1 MKTADE
7 IYREMI
13 ETFTRETGMEP
24 DGAGEMAVRMYALA
38 VQVYGLYQE
47 AEWTRRQ
54 CFPQTATGEELDKHA
69 WLRGISRNPASR
81 AVGTLRFSV
90 STAPETDLPIPQ
102 GTVCMTAGL
111 VRFETT
117 QAGVL
122 KAGETAAEVPAQA
135 VLAGPGGNTPAGTIR
150 TMAVAPTG
158 IAACTNPAAFSGGW
172 AEEDD
177 ETLRARVLDSYQNQP
192 NGVNE
197 AYYAQQALARI
208 QREMHLATAREEGL
222 TGLCHLLGCLAEGEP
237 DQLRQT
243 LAALLRVGSGSFT
256 LAAVN
261 DAVRGCGISALVEET
276 EDPLKLTVSFPDTG
290 GVPDDFARRQQV
302 IEKLLPCH
310 VLVEYQFQYMT
321 WTLLEGRF
329 LSWEQLEETGA
340 TWKTFEAQT
349 L

>member
-1 MKTADE
+1 MS
-7 IYREMI
+7 I
-13 ETFTRETGMEP
+13 G
-24 DGAGEMAVRMYALA
+24 
-38 VQVYGLYQE
+38 Q
-47 AEWTRRQ
+47 
-54 CFPQTATGEELDKHA
+54 
-69 WLRGISRNPASR
+69 
-81 AVGTLRFSV
+81 TLRDLL
-90 STAPETDLPIPQ
+90 APL
-102 GTVCMTAGL
+102 
-111 VRFETT
+111 
-117 QAGVL
+117 GVYRWEGSFQW
-122 KAGETAAEVPAQA
+122 GELQSEGAALDQ
-135 VLAGPGGNTPAGTIR
+135 
-150 TMAVAPTG
+150 
-158 IAACTNPAAFSGGW
+158 
-172 AEEDD
+172 AEE
-177 ETLRARVLDSYQNQP
+177 
-192 NGVNE
+192 
-197 AYYAQQALARI
+197 ALARI

-237 DQLRQT
+237 DQLRQ
-243 LAALLRVGSGSFT
+243 T

>member
-1 MKTADE
+1 MS
-7 IYREMI
+7 I
-13 ETFTRETGMEP
+13 G
-24 DGAGEMAVRMYALA
+24 
-38 VQVYGLYQE
+38 Q
-47 AEWTRRQ
+47 
-54 CFPQTATGEELDKHA
+54 
-69 WLRGISRNPASR
+69 
-81 AVGTLRFSV
+81 TLRDLL
-90 STAPETDLPIPQ
+90 APL
-102 GTVCMTAGL
+102 
-111 VRFETT
+111 
-117 QAGVL
+117 GVYRWEGSFQW
-122 KAGETAAEVPAQA
+122 GELQSEGAALDQ
-135 VLAGPGGNTPAGTIR
+135 
-150 TMAVAPTG
+150 
-158 IAACTNPAAFSGGW
+158 
-172 AEEDD
+172 AEE
-177 ETLRARVLDSYQNQP
+177 T
-192 NGVNE
+192 
-197 AYYAQQALARI
+197 LARI

-243 LAALLRVGSGSFT
+243 LAALLRVGSGGFT